1 MARKHRAAYRRR
13 FRQPSFLN
21 NLLFEL
27 SLFPIFN
34 PMSEFPMST
43 SRRNVFI
50 RTISTIAGDIATG
63 LAVAS
68 ACVWIIETAALGLF
82 LSFLIWLI
90 GTLLALALS
99 QYVVHPALTVLLSDH
114 KLDIAV
120 DAFNLLSA
128 RITQFTRAAVQPV

>member
-1 MARKHRAAYRRR
+1 MARKHRAVYHRRY
-13 FRQPSFLN
+13 RQPSFLN

-43 SRRNVFI
+43 SRRNVLI
-50 RTISTIAGDIATG
+50 RTVATIAGDIATG

-68 ACVWIIETAALGLF
+68 VCIWIIETAALGLF

-99 QYVVHPALTVLLSDH
+99 QYVVHPALTTLLSDS
-114 KLDIAV
+114 KLDLAV
-120 DAFNLLSA
+120 DAVTLLGN
-128 RITQFTRAAVQPV
+128 RFTRFTRSVLQPA